1 MGNTPSTLS
10 TDTLALLNK
19 FNIFT
24 KFPTDRSKADYIIAV
39 EATNALKHVNT
50 NFISRLGGHRK
61 RKQPTPIT
69 AFSPNFTT
77 PKRRS
82 RRVAISS
89 LSSNN
94 LISPNHSISSPS
106 KTTTSTY
113 NINEYDTGP
122 ISIPTLPI
130 HSSSISY
137 RVLLPHDLFRLEYN
151 SQVVLVV
158 DNDSYG
164 FRKGIAQ
171 YIDNDVLSNHSREQG
186 GEFKYEFLMTIG
198 AFSIRDSVL
207 NGTINEAEQVHR
219 YNQGDSLTLISTQ
232 YNGLK
237 YHVRFKYV
245 FTGKVQLYEKVD
257 SHYAH
262 PDFFA
267 AGGRSQDPRVYG
279 PIYQAFFRMV
289 HGDNEQTLRV
299 LVAYYRQKTES
310 LVCDLREKKLEIE
323 STTVSRCVQH
333 DIHNG
338 IQSELCNKNTLRF
351 AEWVESIYTTCF

>member
-10 TDTLALLNK
+10 TDTLALPQK

-50 NFISRLGGHRK
+50 NFLSRLGGHRK
-61 RKQPTPIT
+61 RKQAPLIT

-77 PKRRS
+77 PKRRP
-82 RRVAISS
+82 RRVTITP

-106 KTTTSTY
+106 KRTTSTY

-171 YIDNDVLSNHSREQG
+171 YIDNDVL
-186 GEFKYEFLMTIG
+186 
-198 AFSIRDSVL
+198 
-207 NGTINEAEQVHR
+207 
-219 YNQGDSLTLISTQ
+219 
-232 YNGLK
+232 
-237 YHVRFKYV
+237 
-245 FTGKVQLYEKVD
+245 
-257 SHYAH
+257 
-262 PDFFA
+262 
-267 AGGRSQDPRVYG
+267 
-279 PIYQAFFRMV
+279 
-289 HGDNEQTLRV
+289 
-299 LVAYYRQKTES
+299 
-310 LVCDLREKKLEIE
+310 
-323 STTVSRCVQH
+323 
-333 DIHNG
+333 
-338 IQSELCNKNTLRF
+338 
-351 AEWVESIYTTCF
+351 